1 MRTRVGCLLLLGA
14 MLVTPIV
21 RADEAGLDLAEAKKQ
36 FTAGVNLLDDPE
48 GAKYEDAYHA
58 FKRAYALSR
67 NVKILGNIGF
77 CAMHLERDG
86 EAIEAYSTYLRETP
100 DIDER
105 ERAQIQRDLATL
117 SSTIARVRITVQHPA
132 NAFSLVDVRV
142 QTRGPVVENTYPMD
156 GKELSLRIRPGRH
169 RFKVKTDNAESVVV
183 EALIEPGSETAH
195 VLTFA
200 APRTSSPVVVKESPS
215 YAGPVILG
223 VTGVLAIGGGVV
235 TGLLANGK
243 QKDIEGSCP
252 NDVCPATYDLDGE
265 RDKAKT
271 YGTIADGAFI
281 GGGVLIAG
289 AAVWYLL
296 VPKSKSASPSGMTAS
311 AMCTGTGCGFS
322 IGRGF

>member
-142 QTRGPVVENTYPMD
+142 QTRGPVVDRSMNV
-156 GKELSLRIRPGRH
+156 LIRLPLATAAATAWTTSGVGRLT
-169 RFKVKTDNAESVVV
+169 KTVS
-183 EALIEPGSETAH
+183 ALNKTEPA
-195 VLTFA
+195 
-200 APRTSSPVVVKESPS
+200 
-215 YAGPVILG
+215 
-223 VTGVLAIGGGVV
+223 
-235 TGLLANGK
+235 GLL
-243 QKDIEGSCP
+243 S
-252 NDVCPATYDLDGE
+252 
-265 RDKAKT
+265 
-271 YGTIADGAFI
+271 
-281 GGGVLIAG
+281 
-289 AAVWYLL
+289 
-296 VPKSKSASPSGMTAS
+296 
-311 AMCTGTGCGFS
+311 
-322 IGRGF
+322 